1 MGKAFKTTIRT
12 SPKRHFTDPSI
23 AAAALR
29 ISPDGLLQDFNTFE
43 LLFESLCVR
52 DLRVYAH
59 AIDGEVFHY
68 RDKSGLEADAVVH
81 LKDGRWCAIE
91 VKMGAKE
98 IEAAAENLKA
108 LRNKINVD
116 KMKEPSFLMVLTGT
130 EIGYRRDDGVF
141 IIPIGCLRE

>member
-1 MGKAFKTTIRT
+1 
-12 SPKRHFTDPSI
+12 HFVDPSI
-23 AAAALR
+23 ATTVLR
-29 ISPDGLLQDFNTFE
+29 VTAESLLDDFNTFG

-52 DLRVYAH
+52 DLRVYAD

-68 RDKSGLEADAVVH
+68 RDKSGLEADAIVH
-81 LKDGRWCAIE
+81 LRDGRWGAVE

-108 LRNKINVD
+108 LRSKVNTD

-130 EIGYRRDDGVF
+130 ELAYRRDDGVY
-141 IIPIGCLRE
+141 IVPIGCLKP